1 MLTVS
6 GYDMSP
12 FVRRYAKYLS
22 EKSVSYMKVAF
33 DFCKVKRGKDGGT
46 IRKMSAEKLLK
57 TLPILHEQDSHRQS
71 QYFIYSFTVFHIPTN
86 FVWIPERANRIMF
99 AEAGLASIV
108 DTSKC
113 ATD

>member
-1 MLTVS
+1 MIASRGGIDTPKVRSLFKKSMKQFSREFSNVIS

-46 IRKMSAEKLLK
+46 IRKMNSEKLLK
-57 TLPILHEQDSHRQS
+57 TLPILHEQESATQL
-71 QYFIYSFTVFHIPTN
+71 ISF
-86 FVWIPERANRIMF
+86 
-99 AEAGLASIV
+99 G
-108 DTSKC
+108 
-113 ATD
+113 